1 MKTKVMF
8 TVSDING
15 SKQYNLY
22 ELIQRFLPWIM
33 GFTIVNLFVGA
44 LIVSILK

>member
-15 SKQYNLY
+15 SKQYNTY
-22 ELIQRFLPWIM
+22 ELVHRFLPWIA
-33 GFTIVNLFVGA
+33 GFAIVNLAIGA
-44 LIVSILK
+44 ILASIF